1 MDDIISIVLACDKN
15 YAPHVVVVASSILAH
30 TQSKV
35 WFHIL
40 GDSIDEITLNR
51 MRASIE
57 RKNVDVSFYDI
68 DSSETCNVYTSDHIS
83 KAAYLRLM
91 IGDILPSNINKVI
104 YLDVDLVVCKDIKEL
119 WEVDMHDHV
128 LAAVPDYGIL
138 SSRKS
143 LVEKQK
149 SFGWKRDNGYFNSGV
164 LVINLDKWREQGYG
178 TNVLNISQTYN
189 FRHHDQDALNL
200 VVDGNWEQLDLSWNV
215 IPPVYELKPAIL
227 LSTQFRKKAIK
238 ANKNIA
244 ILHWAGRK
252 KPWQYQLY
260 KPFNG
265 EYYKY
270 MNNIT
275 SNVSYPLRKKILLQF
290 RNFIL
295 GKSVSLI

>member
-1 MDDIISIVLACDKN
+1 MDDIISIVLACDNN
-15 YAPHVVVVASSILAH
+15 YASHALVVASSIIDH

-40 GDSIDEITLNR
+40 CDSIDGITQDR
-51 MRASIE
+51 MRASIK
-57 RKNVDVSFYDI
+57 RKDVDVSFYDT
-68 DSSETCNVYTSDHIS
+68 DSSVMSDIYISDHIS

-91 IGDILPSNINKVI
+91 IGDILPNDINKVI

-119 WEVDMHDHV
+119 WQVDMHDHV

-138 SSRKS
+138 SSKKS
-143 LVEKQK
+143 LAEKHK

-164 LVINLDKWREQGYG
+164 LVINLVKWREQGYG
-178 TNVLNISQTYN
+178 VNVLNASQTHN
-189 FRHHDQDALNL
+189 FRHHDQDALNM
-200 VVDGNWEQLDLSWNV
+200 VVDGNWEPLDLSWNV

-227 LSTQFRKKAIK
+227 MCTQLRKNAIK
-238 ANKNIA
+238 ANKNIG

-260 KPFNG
+260 EPFNG

-270 MNNIT
+270 T
-275 SNVSYPLRKKILLQF
+275 KNVANHASFPFRKKIVLQF
-290 RNFIL
+290 RKFIL
-295 GKSVSLI
+295 GRA